1 MCVLFLRAR
10 PGRDRSGRPS
20 LVDRRRVSD
29 LFLVAP
35 SSWIFFRVLVVGSTF
50 WSRFSRAVASFHAHT
65 HRTNVCSPRVLLCLP
80 RRRLQGDEDPS
91 TSSSLFMYRIASHR
105 RRRRRRRRRAR
116 APRGVCVWITG
127 ARIFA
132 RSRDIAR
139 GARRA
144 TRRWP
149 RRGVGY
155 MCMNIVFALDA
166 RAGRGGGVG
175 GRGRRGFDRSMR
187 MRGD

>member
-1 MCVLFLRAR
+1 MRAR

-35 SSWIFFRVLVVGSTF
+35 SSWIFFRVGRRIDFLVEIF
-50 WSRFSRAVASFHAHT
+50 
-65 HRTNVCSPRVLLCLP
+65 P
-80 RRRLQGDEDPS
+80 RRGVIPRTHTSHQCLLSSRPPLSPASPPS
-91 TSSSLFMYRIASHR
+91 RRRRSKYVIVVIYVSHRIASSSSSSSSS
-105 RRRRRRRRRAR
+105 RAR